1 LNLSGGDWTPAE
13 LWLAIVVSG
22 LYHGVNPGMGWPL
35 AVSAGL
41 MEGSSRALIAAL
53 WLLAIGHLL
62 AMLVL
67 ILPFA
72 FLAALVEWQQQI
84 RIGASLLVIAFGIF
98 LLINPRHPRTLARIP
113 PTQLGVW
120 SFAVAIAHGAGL
132 MLVPIYLGLCRT
144 SDSDSG
150 HEAAGV
156 LISGNLGIAM
166 LASVFHGAAM
176 IATGGILAW
185 FLSLPRSQI
194 CVAKLVQSRHHLGG
208 RPRACWS
215 AVIRVEPLEPAMI
228 GIEA

>member
-1 LNLSGGDWTPAE
+1 
-13 LWLAIVVSG
+13 
-22 LYHGVNPGMGWPL
+22 M
-35 AVSAGL
+35 
-41 MEGSSRALIAAL
+41 AAL
-53 WLLAIGHLL
+53 WPLAIGHLL
-62 AMLVL
+62 AMLVV

-120 SFAVAIAHGAGL
+120 SFAVAIAHGAGF

-156 LISGNLGIAM
+156 LISDNLGIAM
-166 LASVFHGAAM
+166 LVSVVHVAAM

-185 FLSLPRSQI
+185 LVYRYLGLKFVSRSWFNLDVAWAVALVLVGALSFAFSL
-194 CVAKLVQSRHHLGG
+194 LGKQ
-208 RPRACWS
+208 
-215 AVIRVEPLEPAMI
+215 
-228 GIEA
+228 

>member
-1 LNLSGGDWTPAE
+1 MNLSGGDWTPAE
-13 LWLAIVVSG
+13 LWLAVVASG

-41 MEGSSRALIAAL
+41 MERSSRALIAAL
-53 WLLAIGHLL
+53 WPLAVGHLL
-62 AMLVL
+62 AMLVV

-72 FLAALVEWQQQI
+72 LLAALVEWQQQI

-98 LLINPRHPRTLARIP
+98 LLVNPRHPRALARIP
-113 PTQLGVW
+113 PTRLGVW
-120 SFAVAIAHGAGL
+120 SFAVAIAHGAGF

-144 SDSDSG
+144 IDSDSG

-166 LASVFHGAAM
+166 LVSVVHGAAM

-185 FLSLPRSQI
+185 LVYRYLGLKFVSRSWFNLDVTWAVALILVGALSLAFS
-194 CVAKLVQSRHHLGG
+194 LLGQQ
-208 RPRACWS
+208 
-215 AVIRVEPLEPAMI
+215 
-228 GIEA
+228 